1 MQFSPVYR
9 VLISLPLCASA
20 LCTSV
25 LASEIDLLA
34 TPARVEALASGK
46 TARNHAPAPES
57 PGTNAG
63 ETPTPAESVFRA
75 SLIRESDS
83 VLETPARLEGR
94 PASVPRHAAAI
105 SEREVIKPQLEPKP
119 AAEPL
124 QEKAPSQIIQETQIA
139 PAEQQI
145 TEYPAPR
152 TGTAQ
157 AEKAQIVPASEDSAE
172 GNQPAAVAANQDA
185 SPSEPSVATDSDFMA
200 AREAFRNKDHQGLA
214 LLAPSLRN
222 HPLGA
227 YVEYWHLLTE
237 LRMQPDDPVRQ
248 KAMDRFIAAHH
259 DEYIAERARTDWAR
273 LAAVEDDARRFGR
286 LYKALVWNHT
296 EPDLVCWKAFYDLRA
311 NQKGALKS
319 AKEVLLDA
327 PAGRDACSKL
337 GLATIASDAGW
348 GWNYILILVQK
359 RQLTQARKTIELL
372 PASSLP
378 AAKSTLTAIIGN
390 PTRWYDKNKARFSAF
405 PGKVLAMASI
415 RLTQAD
421 SEKAAEVANAANPRI
436 DAATRALMWGKL
448 GQDAAMKQNLDALSY
463 YQRAGVLAKALP
475 LAVNYPALAVWR
487 ARSAVLSGNFSE
499 LERAIETLPKE
510 EKAKSTWVYW
520 RGRALLARGQKARAA
535 KLLRPLCAGHEFYD
549 LLACDALGA
558 EYAPMPR
565 HLTPPITR
573 EQILSFERNPS
584 LKRALRFYENNLVYE
599 GNREWNWAYR
609 GMKLTDMPHLAE
621 YARLLGI
628 THRQINSAQ
637 RGQRA
642 VLELLFPRAYEQ
654 PIKNA
659 AAAAALPEYW
669 VFGLI
674 RQESRFVP
682 YANSSVGAKG
692 LMQIMPKTARWVA
705 NKLSMDTYHYSQ
717 ITNLD
722 TNLMIGS
729 QYLKMVQT
737 ALEGSVPLATAGYNA
752 GPNRPQLWRSRLKH
766 PVEGAAFAE
775 NIPFTETR
783 GYVRNVTANA
793 VHYSRYQGKP
803 IRLTE
808 LLGSVYPSDN
818 TRISLP

>member
-1 MQFSPVYR
+1 M
-9 VLISLPLCASA
+9 
-20 LCTSV
+20 
-25 LASEIDLLA
+25 
-34 TPARVEALASGK
+34 EALASGK
-46 TARNHAPAPES
+46 TARNHAPAPQPRE
-57 PGTNAG
+57 TAVA
-63 ETPTPAESVFRA
+63 ETPAPAESGIRT
-75 SLIRESDS
+75 SLIEESDRG
-83 VLETPARLEGR
+83 LETPARLEGR
-94 PASVPRHAAAI
+94 PATASRHSAAI
-105 SEREVIKPQLEPKP
+105 VEREVITPRLEPKP
-119 AAEPL
+119 AVEP
-124 QEKAPSQIIQETQIA
+124 QQAKTPAQTIQETQIA
-139 PAEQQI
+139 PVEQQL
-145 TEYPAPR
+145 TEAPAAGA
-152 TGTAQ
+152 GTVQTETAP
-157 AEKAQIVPASEDSAE
+157 IVSSSEDAAE
-172 GNQPAAVAANQDA
+172 GNPPAAARQDILPA
-185 SPSEPSVATDSDFMA
+185 EPLAATDSDFLA
-200 AREAFRNKDHQGLA
+200 AREAFRRKDHLA
-214 LLAPSLRN
+214 LSELLPSLRN

-227 YVEYWHLLTE
+227 YVELWHLLTE
-237 LRMQPDDPVRQ
+237 LRMQPDDPDRQ
-248 KAMDRFIAAHH
+248 KAMERFIAAHH

-311 NQKGALKS
+311 NQRGALKS
-319 AKEVLLDA
+319 AKEVLLAA
-327 PAGRDACSKL
+327 PSGRDACTKL
-337 GLATIASDAGW
+337 GLATIAADESW

-359 RQLTQARKTIELL
+359 RQLTLARKTIELL
-372 PASSLP
+372 PASALP

-390 PTRWYDKNKARFSAF
+390 PTRWYAKNKNRFSAY
-405 PGKVLAMASI
+405 PGKVLALASI

-421 SEKAAEVANAANPRI
+421 SDKAADVAYAANPRI
-436 DAATRALMWGKL
+436 DAATRALMWGRL

-463 YQRAGVLAKALP
+463 YQHAGTLARAMP
-475 LAVNYPALAVWR
+475 LAVNYPRLAVWR
-487 ARSAVLSGNFSE
+487 ARSAVLSGDFSE
-499 LERAIETLPKE
+499 VERAIETLPKE
-510 EKAKSTWVYW
+510 EKVKSTWVYW

-558 EYAPMPR
+558 EYAQMPR
-565 HLTPPITR
+565 HLNPPITQA
-573 EQILSFERNPS
+573 QIRSFEKNPS
-584 LKRALRFYENNLVYE
+584 LKRALRFYENNLIYE

-642 VLELLFPRAYEQ
+642 VLELLYPRAYEQ

-659 AAAAALPEYW
+659 AAAADLPEYW

-692 LMQIMPKTARWVA
+692 LMQVMPKTARWVA
-705 NKLSMDTYHYSQ
+705 NKLSMDTYHTTQ

-752 GPNRPQLWRSRLKH
+752 GPNRPQLWRSRLKR

-803 IRLTE
+803 IRLTD